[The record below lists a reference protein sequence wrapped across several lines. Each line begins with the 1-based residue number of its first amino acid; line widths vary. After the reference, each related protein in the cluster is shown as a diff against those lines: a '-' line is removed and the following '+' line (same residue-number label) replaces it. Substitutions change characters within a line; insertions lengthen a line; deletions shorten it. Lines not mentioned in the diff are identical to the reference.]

1 MMAVQ
6 LNEEPLLIEALESV
20 PYASLGLV
28 SAGLAASYVPRLL
41 QVART
46 TPTKNWGDRF
56 DKNRLIGQGEVER
69 WGDG

>member
-20 PYASLGLV
+20 PYANLGLV

-41 QVART
+41 QVDEP
-46 TPTKNWGDRF
+46 TPTKDWGDRF
-56 DKNRLIGQGEVER
+56 DR
-69 WGDG
+69 